1 MIGFVLGILAFVIIF
16 LKASKQYT
24 NRIVNINQDKPII
37 FSFTSFRGYI
47 LLITLIGIGMFL
59 KRTEFV
65 DHLHLSIAYI
75 CFGFGLIFSSVKFFY
90 SVIAFK
96 KLTPSASK

>member
-1 MIGFVLGILAFVIIF
+1 MIGFVFGILSFAILFF
-16 LKASKQYT
+16 KASKQYT
-24 NRIVNINQDKPII
+24 ERIVNFNQDKAVI
-37 FSFTSFRGYI
+37 FSFASFRGYI

-65 DHLHLSIAYI
+65 DHLYLSIAYI

-96 KLTPSASK
+96 KLTTSK